1 MKTINNYQIFKKKVL
16 LRVDLNVPVV
26 DGLITDKSRI
36 NSIKS
41 TVFKLLKNKNKIFLV
56 SHFGRPQGKYNKK
69 FSLEFLKETIS
80 KEFNL
85 EKIYFI
91 EKINK
96 KNILEFISIMNFG
109 EVALLENIRFFSEEE
124 KNDSNFSREFSKYFD
139 IYVNDAFSVSH
150 RNHASIV
157 GITKFLPSV
166 AGESLINEIKNL
178 DVFINNPKKPNTAI
192 IGGAKISTKIELLNN
207 LVEHFNNIVVG
218 GAMANTFLLSQGHN
232 VGLSIVEKDLVNL
245 SNQII
250 NKAKKFNC
258 NLILPIDVVCSNNI
272 RDSINIRHSKVEN
285 IMPDQMILDLGDKTI
300 KTISNVIIRSNMI
313 LWNGPV
319 GAFEYEPF
327 DHATMQIVNTIK
339 NNSKKLNIITL
350 VGGGDTLSAI
360 KMAKAENY
368 FTYISTAGGAFLEW
382 LEGKKSPGVQALK
395 DNKLS

>member
-80 KEFNL
+80 KELNL

-124 KNDSNFSREFSKYFD
+124 KNDSNFSREFSEYFD

>member
-1 MKTINNYQIFKKKVL
+1 MKTINNYQIFKKNVL

-56 SHFGRPQGKYNKK
+56 SHFGRPKGKYNKK
-69 FSLEFLKETIS
+69 FSLEFLKETLS
-80 KEFNL
+80 KELNL

-96 KNILEFISIMNFG
+96 KNISEFIDIMNFG
-109 EVALLENIRFFSEEE
+109 EVALLENIRFFPEEE

-150 RNHASIV
+150 RQHASIV
-157 GITKFLPSV
+157 GITNFLPSV

-207 LVEHFNNIVVG
+207 LIEHFDNIVVG

-232 VGLSIVEKDLVNL
+232 VGLSIVERDLVNL
-245 SNQII
+245 ANQII

-272 RDSINIRHSKVEN
+272 KDSINIRHSKIEN
-285 IMPDQMILDLGDKTI
+285 VLPNQMILDLGDKTI
-300 KTISNVIIRSNMI
+300 KKINNVIIRSNMI
-313 LWNGPV
+313 LWNGPL
-319 GAFEYEPF
+319 GAFEYRPF

-350 VGGGDTLSAI
+350 VGGGDTISAI
-360 KMAKAENY
+360 KMTKAENY